1 MLKTA
6 DQLRNL
12 LNNNRHILLKIYP
25 KQKGKGTINYVYV
38 TLYLI
43 LGHPVYIAHIY
54 CIFNGESFHNVCCRL
69 NRNMYNVFDQ
79 RFTK

>member
-12 LNNNRHILLKIYP
+12 LNNNRHIFLKLYA

-43 LGHPVYIAHIY
+43 LGQPVYIAHIY
-54 CIFNGESFHNVCCRL
+54 C
-69 NRNMYNVFDQ
+69 
-79 RFTK
+79 

>member
-1 MLKTA
+1 MTQKYVYALQLHQMVLYNQNNTSNMLKTA

-12 LNNNRHILLKIYP
+12 LNNNRHILLKFYP

-54 CIFNGESFHNVCCRL
+54 C
-69 NRNMYNVFDQ
+69 
-79 RFTK
+79 